1 MRKNSNIICDS
12 DLNLTAAS
20 LHYLDNWICDEIFF
34 RLLDAH
40 YPHLKNTLNFTH
52 EGLNRT
58 LSAKAGPFTGPN
70 EFGLFLAKFQTE
82 CPYSG
87 DKRRV
92 T

>member
-1 MRKNSNIICDS
+1 MQKNSKIICNS

-20 LHYLDNWICDEIFF
+20 SHYLDNWICDKTWF

-52 EGLNRT
+52 EGLNRA

-70 EFGLFLAKFQTE
+70 
-82 CPYSG
+82 
-87 DKRRV
+87 
-92 T
+92 